1 MKAAKVLISSF
12 YDVDKRRNM
21 VYRVSTLS
29 KPFCLSACTLFVSAQ
44 LVNRLLRT
52 PQNNLYVCFFFV
64 CVFFI
69 IGAFLFFVVV
79 IVQTM
84 HHENIP
90 I

>member
-1 MKAAKVLISSF
+1 MMLTREEIWSIVCRPFL
-12 YDVDKRRNM
+12 N
-21 VYRVSTLS
+21 
-29 KPFCLSACTLFVSAQ
+29 PFCLSACTLFVSAQ

-52 PQNNLYVCFFFV
+52 PQNNLYVFCV
-64 CVFFI
+64 CVCVFCFFFI
-69 IGAFLFFVVV
+69 IGVFLFFVVV